1 MLSKFGEFLRNTRE
15 LNHLSIE
22 EISNITKIDK
32 KFIEEMES
40 GNFEFQPMVYIK
52 AFLKSYAK
60 AVNLDPDDVLKKFE
74 MAKNNKDADS
84 FTKTSNSVSNTNDNS
99 VTIVQK
105 VSSNNTSDE
114 KPILTFSDDT
124 YQQSNQSMPEYST
137 NDINHDGYSKIG
149 YQKTSKIYIISAF
162 ILLVVL
168 VIAAYI
174 YKNNGSLWGNE
185 EIVVNNNPTLYEEKQ
200 QPDTAKVSIG
210 DNSQIPNDSLSLT
223 ISYSKISWTRIIPD
237 ENKKATFEKIGQE
250 GQSFTIKAKNKFFV
264 WVGNAS
270 AINLQFNGNNVEFD
284 NKRIASIRL
293 EIDSTG
299 KATEIIPPKKVESTT
314 ITGINENNETR

>member
-1 MLSKFGEFLRNTRE
+1 
-15 LNHLSIE
+15 
-22 EISNITKIDK
+22 
-32 KFIEEMES
+32 
-40 GNFEFQPMVYIK
+40 
-52 AFLKSYAK
+52 
-60 AVNLDPDDVLKKFE
+60 
-74 MAKNNKDADS
+74 
-84 FTKTSNSVSNTNDNS
+84 
-99 VTIVQK
+99 
-105 VSSNNTSDE
+105 
-114 KPILTFSDDT
+114 
-124 YQQSNQSMPEYST
+124 MPEYST

-200 QPDTAKVSIG
+200 QPDTAKVFIG